1 MRIDRLNGRANCLM
15 AVAEDV
21 LLDAGKHRVI
31 DAGMTP

>member
-1 MRIDRLNGRANCLM
+1 MQIDRLNGRANCLI

-21 LLDAGKHRVI
+21 LLGAGKHRVI